1 MSKNKKIILIPFV
14 IFIVLYTLGT
24 SFFEM
29 YNLYDIGNDSS
40 REMYADASTE
50 QGSAVKTGSSSLTS
64 SSSSSSSSDNN
75 PRNDIF
81 GIKKIYPT
89 KNGGREWFMNMDDPR
104 ADGTFF
110 ITSDQNITKQ
120 ADGSWHIKNPSVRL
134 NVDTPPNAEPWK
146 NVEITGYLKMKGTI
160 SSPKNNNTAPSGE
173 GGGDVYG
180 VAWRARSGEHYSSEP
195 CEGTAY
201 ISILDINGTMEWKK
215 KIWHTGGY
223 TNGTAKEKVVPDGIL
238 NKWIGFKIVVY
249 NINNDSA
256 VKMESYIDN
265 KNTNYW
271 VKVPTDVVDD
281 GNWYS
286 KSSDKEFYSANCGKP
301 KNYIITNGRPLVQ
314 FRSDNILWDFKNL
327 SVREIQPP

>member
-1 MSKNKKIILIPFV
+1 MSKNKKIILIQFV

-29 YNLYDIGNDSS
+29 YNIYGFGNYSS
-40 REMYADASTE
+40 NTYADASAE
-50 QGSAVKTGSSSLTS
+50 QNAVEADPSLIS
-64 SSSSSSSSDNN
+64 SSSSSYSSSDNDT
-75 PRNDIF
+75 RDDLF

-89 KNGGREWFMNMDDPR
+89 KNGGREWFINMDDPR
-104 ADGTFF
+104 ADGIFF
-110 ITSDQNITKQ
+110 ITSDLNITRQ
-120 ADGSWHIKNPSVRL
+120 ADGSWRINNTTVRL

-146 NVEITGYLKMKGTI
+146 NVEITGYLKIVGTT
-160 SSPKNNNTAPSGE
+160 SSPENNTAPSGE
-173 GGGDVYG
+173 GGGDVHG
-180 VAWRARSGEHYSSEP
+180 VDWRARSGEHSSSEP
-195 CEGTAY
+195 CDGTSY
-201 ISILDINGTMEWKK
+201 FNILDVDGTMEWKK
-215 KIWHTGGY
+215 EIWHTGGY
-223 TNGTAKEKVVPDGIL
+223 TNGTGIVEAIPDGIL
-238 NKWIGFKIVVY
+238 DKWIGFKIVVY
-249 NINNDSA
+249 NINNDTA

-301 KNYIITNGRPLVQ
+301 KNYIITNGRPLVI
-314 FRSDNILWDFKNL
+314 FRSDNIVWDFKNL